1 MKRDHR
7 PYSVKR
13 LSHRFEVWY
22 VNHFLRPQFEEL
34 GKDTTIMKP
43 WCVEVNGGPISLG
56 DYANII
62 ATSDNKVRLT
72 VWSNRQGEG
81 HIQIG
86 KYCLICAG
94 VRISAATEIT
104 IGDNCMLA
112 NRVYVTDADWHD
124 LYDRSMFVGQSSPVR
139 IGNNVWLGD
148 SAIVCKGVTIGD
160 NSIVGAG
167 AVVVK
172 DIPPNVVAAGNPAV
186 VLKHLDTDKPMQTRE
201 DWFSIIAQLTAEVK
215 ENEKNNLKGN
225 TLLGW
230 LRSLV
235 FPLKGD

>member
-1 MKRDHR
+1 
-7 PYSVKR
+7 
-13 LSHRFEVWY
+13 
-22 VNHFLRPQFEEL
+22 
-34 GKDTTIMKP
+34 MKP
-43 WCVEVNGGPISLG
+43 WCIEVNGGPIFLG

-72 VWSNRQGEG
+72 VWSNRPDEG
-81 HIQIG
+81 TIQIG

-94 VRISAATEIT
+94 VRISAAKEIT

-148 SAIVCKGVTIGD
+148 SVIVCKGVTIGD
-160 NSIVGAG
+160 NSIIGAG

-186 VLKHLDTDKPMQTRE
+186 VLKQLDRDKPMQTRE
-201 DWFSIIAQLTAEVK
+201 DWFSIIAQLTTEVK
-215 ENEKNNLKGN
+215 EKEKNNLKGN

>member
-1 MKRDHR
+1 
-7 PYSVKR
+7 
-13 LSHRFEVWY
+13 
-22 VNHFLRPQFEEL
+22 
-34 GKDTTIMKP
+34 MKP

-167 AVVVK
+167 AVVVR

-186 VLKHLDTDKPMQTRE
+186 VLKQLDTDKPMQTRE
-201 DWFSIIAQLTAEVK
+201 DWFSIIAQLSAEVK

-225 TLLGW
+225 TLWGW

>member
-1 MKRDHR
+1 
-7 PYSVKR
+7 
-13 LSHRFEVWY
+13 
-22 VNHFLRPQFEEL
+22 
-34 GKDTTIMKP
+34 MKP
-43 WCVEVNGGPISLG
+43 WNVEVNGGPISLG

-62 ATSDNKVRLT
+62 ATSDNKVRFT
-72 VWSNRQGEG
+72 VWSNREGEG

-148 SAIVCKGVTIGD
+148 STIVCKGVTIGD

-186 VLKHLDTDKPMQTRE
+186 VLKQLDTDKPMQTRE

>member
-1 MKRDHR
+1 LKRDHR
-7 PYSVKR
+7 PYFIKR

-22 VNHFLRPQFEEL
+22 VHHFLRPQFEVFGRES
-34 GKDTTIMKP
+34 TIMKP
-43 WCVEVNGGPISLG
+43 WCIEVNGGPIFLG

-72 VWSNRQGEG
+72 VWSNRPDEG
-81 HIQIG
+81 TIHIG

-94 VRISAATEIT
+94 VRISAAKEIT

-148 SAIVCKGVTIGD
+148 SVIVCKGVTIGD
-160 NSIVGAG
+160 NSIIGAG

-186 VLKHLDTDKPMQTRE
+186 VLKQLDRDKPMQTRE

-215 ENEKNNLKGN
+215 EKEKNNLKGN

>member
-1 MKRDHR
+1 LI
-7 PYSVKR
+7 KR

-22 VNHFLRPQFEEL
+22 VNHFLRPQFEAF
-34 GKDTTIMKP
+34 GRDTTIMKP
-43 WCVEVNGGPISLG
+43 WCIEVNGGPISLG

-72 VWSNRQGEG
+72 VWSNRPDEG
-81 HIQIG
+81 TIQIG

-160 NSIVGAG
+160 NSIIGAG

-172 DIPPNVVAAGNPAV
+172 NIPPNVVAAGNPAV
-186 VLKHLDTDKPMQTRE
+186 VLKQLDRDKPMQTRE
-201 DWFSIIAQLTAEVK
+201 DWFSIIARLTAEVK
-215 ENEKNNLKGN
+215 EKEKNDLKGN

>member
-1 MKRDHR
+1 
-7 PYSVKR
+7 
-13 LSHRFEVWY
+13 
-22 VNHFLRPQFEEL
+22 
-34 GKDTTIMKP
+34 MKP

-172 DIPPNVVAAGNPAV
+172 DIPPNVVAAGNPAM
-186 VLKHLDTDKPMQTRE
+186 VLKQLDKDKPMQTRE

-225 TLLGW
+225 TLWGW

>member
-1 MKRDHR
+1 LKRDHR
-7 PYSVKR
+7 PYFVKR

-22 VNHFLRPQFEEL
+22 VNHFLSPQFEEF
-34 GKDTTIMKP
+34 GRETTIMKP

-72 VWSNRQGEG
+72 VWSNRQDEG

-94 VRISAATEIT
+94 VRISAATEIR

-172 DIPPNVVAAGNPAV
+172 DIQPNVVAGGNPAV
-186 VLKHLDTDKPMQTRE
+186 VLKQLDTDKPMQTRE

-230 LRSLV
+230 LRSMV

>member
-1 MKRDHR
+1 
-7 PYSVKR
+7 
-13 LSHRFEVWY
+13 
-22 VNHFLRPQFEEL
+22 
-34 GKDTTIMKP
+34 MKP

-62 ATSDNKVRLT
+62 ATSDNKVRFT
-72 VWSNRQGEG
+72 VWSNREGEG

-148 SAIVCKGVTIGD
+148 STIVCKGVTIGD

-172 DIPPNVVAAGNPAV
+172 DIPPNVVAGGNPAV
-186 VLKHLDTDKPMQTRE
+186 VLAPRPDYRPATTLGGISLTTTAPAPQTILLSPMVTPLQTMP
-201 DWFSIIAQLTAEVK
+201 
-215 ENEKNNLKGN
+215 
-225 TLLGW
+225 LLVSEPDIVSDPDRG
-230 LRSLV
+230 
-235 FPLKGD
+235 

>member
-1 MKRDHR
+1 
-7 PYSVKR
+7 
-13 LSHRFEVWY
+13 
-22 VNHFLRPQFEEL
+22 
-34 GKDTTIMKP
+34 MKP
-43 WCVEVNGGPISLG
+43 WCIEVNGGPISLG

-72 VWSNRQGEG
+72 VWSNRPGEG
-81 HIQIG
+81 AIQIG

-139 IGNNVWLGD
+139 IGKNVWLGD

-160 NSIVGAG
+160 NSIIGAG

-172 DIPPNVVAAGNPAV
+172 DIPPNVIAAGNPAA
-186 VLKHLDTDKPMQTRE
+186 VLKQLDKAKPMQTRE
-201 DWFSIIAQLTAEVK
+201 DWFSIIARLTAEVK
-215 ENEKNNLKGN
+215 EKEKNDLKGN
-225 TLLGW
+225 TLPGW

-235 FPLKGD
+235 FPMKGD